1 MTSLDNR
8 QYFPCFDELPL
19 VDEYM
24 DPQYYQDVGGGTML
38 PLKHWCYIAEI
49 IDDSLSHVSNSSR
62 TTFPCTPVWHAHRT
76 ALQLC
81 MLLSSSPAGR
91 PG

>member
-49 IDDSLSHVSNSSR
+49 MDDSLSHVSSASG
-62 TTFPCTPVWHAHRT
+62 
-76 ALQLC
+76 
-81 MLLSSSPAGR
+81 SSSSFSSSLMVQTLCCLHA
-91 PG
+91 